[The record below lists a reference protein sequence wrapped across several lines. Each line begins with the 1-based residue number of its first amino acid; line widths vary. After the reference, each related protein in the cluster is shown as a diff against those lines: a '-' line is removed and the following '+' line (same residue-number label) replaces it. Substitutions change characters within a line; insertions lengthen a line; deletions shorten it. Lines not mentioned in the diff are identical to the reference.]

1 MKKFILALGVLASTA
16 FAISQPQTHDGFFM
30 NFSLGLSFQ
39 NFGYEY
45 KATQYKGQTIDGDG
59 VSVDS
64 DFKIGGCVA
73 PNVALHLTI
82 TEVQNLSDL
91 ELKDG
96 KRTVAT
102 TDQTESL
109 ILFGFGATFYS
120 ANNMFFTGSFGLS
133 MFTIGDSDNSS
144 AGGSS
149 EAGIGFQAGI
159 GKEWW
164 VGEEWGMGVMGTF
177 TYGSADD
184 QDGIGKMSA
193 YAVGVKFTM
202 TFN

>member
-1 MKKFILALGVLASTA
+1 MKKFILALGILASSA
-16 FAISQPQTHDGFFM
+16 LAISQPHTHDGFFL
-30 NFSLGLSFQ
+30 NLTLGLSFQ

-45 KATQYKGQTIDGDG
+45 HATKYDGMTIDGDG
-59 VSVDS
+59 VSLDA
-64 DFKIGGCVA
+64 DTKIGGCVA

-96 KRTVAT
+96 NRTVAT

-109 ILFGFGATFYS
+109 LLLGFGVTYYFLD
-120 ANNMFFTGSFGLS
+120 NIFFTGTFGLS
-133 MFTIGDSDNSS
+133 MFTIGNSSNSS

-149 EAGIGFQAGI
+149 EAGIGFQVGI

-164 VGEEWGMGVMGTF
+164 AGDEWGMGVMGTF

-184 QDGIGKMSA
+184 KDDIGEMSA
-193 YAVGVKFTM
+193 YGVGVKFTM

>member
-1 MKKFILALGVLASTA
+1 MKKFILALGILASSA
-16 FAISQPQTHDGFFM
+16 LAISQPHTHDGFFL
-30 NFSLGLSFQ
+30 NLTLGLSFQ

-45 KATQYKGQTIDGDG
+45 HATQYDGMTIDGDG
-59 VSVDS
+59 VSLDA
-64 DFKIGGCVA
+64 DTKIGGCVA

-96 KRTVAT
+96 NRTVAT

-109 ILFGFGATFYS
+109 LLLGFGVTYYFLD
-120 ANNMFFTGSFGLS
+120 NIFFTGTFGLS
-133 MFTIGDSDNSS
+133 MFTIGNSGNSS

-164 VGEEWGMGVMGTF
+164 AGDEWGMGVMGTF

-184 QDGIGKMSA
+184 QDGIGEMSA

>member
-16 FAISQPQTHDGFFM
+16 LAISQPHTHDGFFL
-30 NFSLGLSFQ
+30 NLTLGMSFQ

-45 KATQYKGQTIDGDG
+45 HATRYEGMTIDGDG
-59 VSVDS
+59 VSLDA
-64 DFKIGGCVA
+64 DTKIGGCVA

-82 TEVQNLSDL
+82 TEVQNLTDL

-96 KRTVAT
+96 TRTVAT
-102 TDQTESL
+102 TSQTESL
-109 ILFGFGATFYS
+109 LLLGFGVTYYFLD
-120 ANNMFFTGSFGLS
+120 NIFFTGTFGLS
-133 MFTIGDSDNSS
+133 MFTIEESRNSN

-149 EAGIGFQAGI
+149 EAGIGFQVGV

-164 VGEEWGMGVMGTF
+164 AGDEWGMGVMGTF

-184 QDGIGKMSA
+184 KDDIGEMSA